1 MTEVSGSDQPQAEDG
16 AAAVQP
22 PDRPIIERLCAE
34 PQRFELFQ
42 AVRLLFATAVE
53 EAKAAGGPAPA
64 AIGSRESDAFRRAAV
79 RFHSSPTLGFPQGA
93 ITAIRRDPPNGAP
106 SGALGPGSV
115 RVAHLDLACFGII
128 GPSGTLPRHYSSL
141 VVERF
146 RRFRDTA
153 LREFLDIFA
162 QRMTA
167 LLCRAWAKYRPAVQ
181 HELTSLTGAGAA
193 WDEAA
198 ESPRDPVSA
207 AVASLVGLGSRGL
220 SGRLV
225 TGDDVV
231 FRHAAHFS
239 RQPRSAESLERL
251 LRDIYR
257 VPVRVRQFVG
267 RWLQLEQPDQT
278 ALASRDMPEGLNAR
292 LGIDAIAGQRVWD
305 VESAFEVVVGPLSAA
320 DFGSRLPAS
329 PRHAALGDLLRLYAG
344 PQFEIR
350 VRLVLAADAVPR
362 CQLGGDEQTNGLSG
376 SRLGWTTW
384 LGGGPPLDR
393 DDAMFAVEEAAPAI
407 LRETGRLQR

>member
-1 MTEVSGSDQPQAEDG
+1 MSDISGSGQPRAEDG
-16 AAAVQP
+16 AAAGRS
-22 PDRPIIERLCAE
+22 PDPPIIERLYAE

-42 AVRLLFATAVE
+42 AVRLLFAAAVE
-53 EAKAAGGPAPA
+53 ETKASGGPAPPG
-64 AIGSRESDAFRRAAV
+64 IGSRESDAVRRPAV

-93 ITAIRRDPPNGAP
+93 ITAIRRESPTEAAARG
-106 SGALGPGSV
+106 GV
-115 RVAHLDLACFGII
+115 RLAHVELACFGLI
-128 GPSGTLPRHYSSL
+128 GPAGTLPRHYSSL
-141 VVERF
+141 VVERY

-153 LREFLDIFA
+153 LREFLDIFV

-181 HELTSLTGAGAA
+181 HELTSFTGLGTA

-198 ESPRDPVSA
+198 EAPRDPVTA
-207 AVASLVGLGSRGL
+207 TVASLVGLGVRGL
-220 SGRLV
+220 PGRLV

-251 LRDIYR
+251 LRDVYQ
-257 VPVRVRQFVG
+257 VPVRVEQFVG
-267 RWLQLEQPDQT
+267 RWLELEEPDQT
-278 ALASRDMPEGLNAR
+278 ALASRDRPEGLNAR

-305 VESAFEVVVGPLSAA
+305 VESAFEVVLGPLNAV
-320 DFGSRLPAS
+320 DFGSRLPGTA
-329 PRHAALGDLLRLYAG
+329 RLAALGDLLRLYAG

-350 VRLVLAADAVPR
+350 VRLVLSAAAVPR
-362 CQLGGDEQTNGLSG
+362 CQLGGDEQGMALSG

-384 LGGGPPLDR
+384 LAGGPPHDR
-393 DDAMFAVEEAAPAI
+393 GDAVFAV
-407 LRETGRLQR
+407 G

>member
-1 MTEVSGSDQPQAEDG
+1 MTDRSVGGQPRAEGGTADG
-16 AAAVQP
+16 RLPDP
-22 PDRPIIERLCAE
+22 PIMEWLYAE

-42 AVRLLFATAVE
+42 AVRLLFAAAVKE
-53 EAKAAGGPAPA
+53 TKASGRPFSP
-64 AIGSRESDAFRRAAV
+64 AIGSRDSDAIRQAGV

-93 ITAIRRDPPNGAP
+93 ITAIRRESPTEAAGR
-106 SGALGPGSV
+106 GGV
-115 RVAHLDLACFGII
+115 RLAHVDLACFGLI
-128 GPSGTLPRHYSSL
+128 GPAGTLPRHYSSL
-141 VVERF
+141 VVERY

-153 LREFLDIFA
+153 LREFLDIFV
-162 QRMTA
+162 QQMTA

-181 HELTSLTGAGAA
+181 HELTSFTGLGAA

-198 ESPRDPVSA
+198 ESPRDPVTA
-207 AVASLVGLGSRGL
+207 TVASLVGLGGRGL
-220 SGRLV
+220 PGRLV

-251 LRDIYR
+251 LRDVYQ
-257 VPVRVRQFVG
+257 VPVRVEQFVG
-267 RWLQLEQPDQT
+267 RWLELEEPDQT
-278 ALASRDMPEGLNAR
+278 ALASRGQPEGLNAR

-320 DFGSRLPAS
+320 DFGSRLPGTT
-329 PRHAALGDLLRLYAG
+329 RLAALGDLLRLYAG

-362 CQLGGDEQTNGLSG
+362 CRLGGDEEAMALSG

-384 LGGGPPLDR
+384 LGGDPSQDR
-393 DDAMFAVEEAAPAI
+393 GDAVFAV
-407 LRETGRLQR
+407 G

>member
-1 MTEVSGSDQPQAEDG
+1 M
-16 AAAVQP
+16 
-22 PDRPIIERLCAE
+22 IERLCEE

-42 AVRLLFATAVE
+42 AVRLLYAAAVE
-53 EAKAAGGPAPA
+53 EAKASGHPTPSAVGSRGSDAVRGA
-64 AIGSRESDAFRRAAV
+64 AI

-93 ITAIRRDPPNGAP
+93 ITAIRIDPPADPAGHG
-106 SGALGPGSV
+106 SGSM
-115 RVAHLDLACFGII
+115 AHVDLACFGMI

-153 LREFLDIFA
+153 LREFLDIFV

-181 HELTSLTGAGAA
+181 HEATSFIGVGAT

-198 ESPRDPVSA
+198 ESPRDPVTA
-207 AVASLVGLGSRGL
+207 AVASLVGLGGKGL
-220 SGRLV
+220 AGRLV

-251 LRDIYR
+251 LSDIYR
-257 VPVRVRQFVG
+257 VPVRVEQFVG
-267 RWLQLEQPDQT
+267 RWLELEQPDQT
-278 ALASRDMPEGLNAR
+278 ALASRDQPEGLNAR
-292 LGIDAIAGQRVWD
+292 LGVDAIAGCRVWD
-305 VESAFEVVVGPLSAA
+305 VESTFEVAVGPLSAT
-320 DFGSRLPAS
+320 DFGSRLPGAT
-329 PRHAALGDLLRLYAG
+329 RLAALGDLLRLYAG

-350 VRLVLAADAVPR
+350 VRRVLAADAVPPCR
-362 CQLGGDEQTNGLSG
+362 LGGDEQGMALSG

-384 LGGGPPLDR
+384 LGGGPAYDR
-393 DDAMFAVEEAAPAI
+393 RDAVFAVA
-407 LRETGRLQR
+407 